1 MDGGG
6 GPERGIGR
14 RWGLYHPYTNA
25 YRITSRG
32 ITLCILTTYWLKQQ
46 YIYLT
51 FVYMLTEQEFVA
63 TIRRATGRQ
72 IGDNCGFIMGTMHP
86 YVYHGIDTRSA
97 GEGYIVWRRN
107 PNTGETQELHIKQP
121 EADKQLQLI
130 IDFFNAP

>member
-1 MDGGG
+1 
-6 GPERGIGR
+6 
-14 RWGLYHPYTNA
+14 
-25 YRITSRG
+25 
-32 ITLCILTTYWLKQQ
+32 
-46 YIYLT
+46 
-51 FVYMLTEQEFVA
+51 MLTEQEFVA

-107 PNTGETQELHIKQP
+107 PNTGETQELRIRHCD
-121 EADKQLQLI
+121 ADNQLPLI